1 VPGGAT
7 PGGAAAGAT
16 PGGAAAAS
24 ATADGATAAGAA
36 ASGAAP
42 GRGTAAGG
50 KGDRWKTAF
59 FGLIAVAIV
68 AGAGWA
74 LLGSSL
80 LVVRSVQAAGTALV
94 PRSEILR
101 AAGIGIGTPLIRVNT
116 SQVARRVEQIAQ
128 IQSARVTRQWP
139 DRVTIVVRDRTPALA
154 VAASGRYALVDQ
166 SGVVVLWVAQRPPGM
181 PLLAD
186 PPAGS
191 TARLRG
197 DAAIRAAVTV
207 LRQLPASLRHRI
219 RAVRAPAAD
228 AVTLELR
235 GRIVVLWGG
244 TDRPAAKAA
253 ELAALM
259 RRHVTHYDV
268 SDPDTAVTSG

>member
-1 VPGGAT
+1 MRPQQEAVPGRAGGAAPAGAVPGGAT
-7 PGGAAAGAT
+7 AE
-16 PGGAAAAS
+16 
-24 ATADGATAAGAA
+24 GATAAGAT

-42 GRGTAAGG
+42 GRGRRTGG
-50 KGDRWKTAF
+50 KGDPWKTAF
-59 FGLIAVAIV
+59 IVLIAVAIV

-116 SQVARRVEQIAQ
+116 GQVARRVEQIAQ
-128 IQSARVTRQWP
+128 IQSARVTRNWP

-166 SGVVVLWVAQRPPGM
+166 SGVVVRWVAKRPPGM

-207 LRQLPASLRHRI
+207 LRQLPVSLRRRI

-244 TDRPAAKAA
+244 TDRPSG
-253 ELAALM
+253 EG
-259 RRHVTHYDV
+259 RRARC
-268 SDPDTAVTSG
+268 PDAPPCHRL

>member
-1 VPGGAT
+1 MSRQQEAVPGRAAADGAAA
-7 PGGAAAGAT
+7 GGAAADGAAA
-16 PGGAAAAS
+16 GGAA
-24 ATADGATAAGAA
+24 TGGAA
-36 ASGAAP
+36 T
-42 GRGTAAGG
+42 GRGTAAGR
-50 KGDRWKTAF
+50 KSDPWKTAF
-59 FGLIAVAIV
+59 FGVMTVAIV

-80 LVVRSVQAAGTALV
+80 LVVRSVQAAGTPLV
-94 PRSEILR
+94 PRSGILR
-101 AAGIGIGTPLIRVNT
+101 AAGIRIGTPLIRVNT
-116 SQVARRVEQIAQ
+116 GQVARRVEQIAQ
-128 IQSARVTRQWP
+128 IQSARVTRNWP

-166 SGVVVLWVAQRPPGM
+166 SGVVVLWVAARPTGM

-197 DAAIRAAVTV
+197 DPAVRAAVTV
-207 LRQLPASLRHRI
+207 LRQVPASLRRRI

-259 RRHVTHYDV
+259 RSHAVNYDV